1 MPTPHK
7 RRHQMKTRK
16 HASAFPAFIR
26 TSLNRCTLAAVL
38 AFTFTIGAH
47 ANSVTDPSRASIDA
61 SIAIPVTLINGTAH
75 FFKDAGQ
82 LSVTGVKTV
91 GHVSVITLRGLAGG
105 AEASVQVSSKAIEG
119 SAIGIGVV
127 LQSTV
132 SATGVLLVSA
142 GKALMFVPNE
152 VGKSL
157 LHHSRARDF

>member
-1 MPTPHK
+1 
-7 RRHQMKTRK
+7 MKTRK
-16 HASAFPAFIR
+16 HASPFMACIR
-26 TSLNRCTLAAVL
+26 ISLNRHTLAAVL
-38 AFTFTIGAH
+38 AVTFTIGAH

-61 SIAIPVTLINGTAH
+61 SIAIPVTLIDGSAH

-82 LSVTGVKTV
+82 LSVTGIKTV
-91 GHVSVITLRGLAGG
+91 GNVSVITLRGLAGG
-105 AEASVQVSSKAIEG
+105 VEASVQVSSKAIEG

-152 VGKSL
+152 IGKSL